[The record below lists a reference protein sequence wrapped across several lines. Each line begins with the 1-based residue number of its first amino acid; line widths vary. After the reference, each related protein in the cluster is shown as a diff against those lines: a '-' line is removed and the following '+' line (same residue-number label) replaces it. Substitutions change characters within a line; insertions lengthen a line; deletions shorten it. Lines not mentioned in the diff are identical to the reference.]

1 MSGAPAPEERRQSLG
16 EEIANAVSHGAGF
29 VGAVVLSPMII
40 MHSMRYGAAAIVG
53 ATLFAVTLPLLY
65 LTSTIYHALANNRA
79 KRVFRVLDHGAI
91 YLVIAGTYSPFMLG
105 ALRGPWGYTIFVI
118 IWSLAI
124 FGVVV
129 KSTLGF
135 GWEKLSTALYIGMG
149 WLVVVG
155 IYPLWLHV
163 PFAGLMWLAAGG
175 LFYTAGVG
183 FYAAERVRYS
193 HFVWHLFVVGGSACH
208 VVAVMFYANA

>member
-1 MSGAPAPEERRQSLG
+1 MSAPPAREERRQSLG

-29 VGAVVLSPMII
+29 VGAVVLSPMIV
-40 MHSMRYGAAAIVG
+40 MHAMRYGAAAIVG

-105 ALRGPWGYTIFVI
+105 ILRGPWGYTIFAI
-118 IWSLAI
+118 IWSLATL
-124 FGVVV
+124 GVIV

-135 GWEKLSTALYIGMG
+135 AWERLSTLLYVGMG
-149 WLVVVG
+149 WLIVVG
-155 IYPLWLHV
+155 IYPLWTHMS
-163 PFAGLMWLAAGG
+163 FAGLMWLAAGG

-183 FYAAERVRYS
+183 FYAAERMRYS
-193 HFVWHLFVVGGSACH
+193 HFIWHLFVVGGSACH

>member
-29 VGAVVLSPMII
+29 VAAAALAPMII
-40 MHSMRYGAAAIVG
+40 MHSIRYGAMAVVG
-53 ATLFAVTLPLLY
+53 ASLFAATLPLLY

-79 KRVFRVLDHGAI
+79 KRVFRVLDHSAI

-105 ALRGPWGYTIFVI
+105 ILRGPWGYTIFAI
-118 IWSLAI
+118 IWTLAAG
-124 FGVVV
+124 GVVV

-135 GWEKLSTALYIGMG
+135 RWEKLSTALYIGMG
-149 WLVVVG
+149 WLAVVG
-155 IYPLWLHV
+155 IYPLWLHMS
-163 PFAGLMWLAAGG
+163 FNGLMWLAAGG

-183 FYAAERVRYS
+183 FYAAEKIRYG

-208 VVAVMFYANA
+208 VVAVMMYANA